1 MFHPSA
7 CRHPGGFCKANDE
20 TDHNAHTYVRQESG
34 LLAQLETEPGAA
46 SEPEFTIAQARE
58 VLKEVERRFEAGMPF
73 SHSPRGGARY
83 LGLYLVQHAKMN
95 RKASDKLVG
104 DWLNNGVLTIE
115 ASNRKTKLSG
125 VRVLQWL

>member
-1 MFHPSA
+1 MRGA
-7 CRHPGGFCKANDE
+7 VVKANDE
-20 TDHNAHTYVRQESG
+20 TDHNAHTYMRQESG

-58 VLKEVERRFEAGMPF
+58 DLKEVERRFEAGLPF

-83 LGLYLVQHAKMN
+83 LGLCPSAAKMSR
-95 RKASDKLVG
+95 RKASDKLVA